1 MEKLGLPIQK
11 LAENVGT
18 EGEAQRISDETQS
31 GRKLGYEY
39 LKQID
44 EKLNSVLRILKV
56 EVNGNGEADN

>member
-1 MEKLGLPIQK
+1 MEQLILPVQE
-11 LAENVGT
+11 LTENVGT

-44 EKLNSVLRILKV
+44 AKLNSVLRILKV

>member
-1 MEKLGLPIQK
+1 MEKLSLPIQE

-44 EKLNSVLRILKV
+44 AKLNSVLRILKV

>member
-1 MEKLGLPIQK
+1 MGKLSLPIQE

>member
-1 MEKLGLPIQK
+1 MEKLSLPIQE
-11 LAENVGT
+11 LDENVGT

-44 EKLNSVLRILKV
+44 AKLNSVLRILKV

>member
-1 MEKLGLPIQK
+1 MEKLSLPIQE

>member
-1 MEKLGLPIQK
+1 MEKLSLPIQE

-44 EKLNSVLRILKV
+44 AKLNSVLRILKV
-56 EVNGNGEADN
+56 EVNSNGEADN

>member
-1 MEKLGLPIQK
+1 MEKLILPIQE

-44 EKLNSVLRILKV
+44 AKLNSVLRILKV

>member
-1 MEKLGLPIQK
+1 MEKLSLPIQE

-18 EGEAQRISDETQS
+18 EGEVQRISDETQS

-44 EKLNSVLRILKV
+44 AKLNSVLRILKV
-56 EVNGNGEADN
+56 EVNGNGETDN

>member
-1 MEKLGLPIQK
+1 MEKLILPIQE

-44 EKLNSVLRILKV
+44 AKLNSVLRILKV
-56 EVNGNGEADN
+56 EVIGNGEADN

>member
-1 MEKLGLPIQK
+1 MEKLSLPIQE

-18 EGEAQRISDETQS
+18 EGETQRISDEIQS

-44 EKLNSVLRILKV
+44 SKLNSVLRILKV
-56 EVNGNGEADN
+56 EVNSNGETDD

>member
-1 MEKLGLPIQK
+1 MEKLILPIQE

-18 EGEAQRISDETQS
+18 EGEAQRISDEIQS

-44 EKLNSVLRILKV
+44 AKLNSVLRILKV
-56 EVNGNGEADN
+56 EVNSNGEADN